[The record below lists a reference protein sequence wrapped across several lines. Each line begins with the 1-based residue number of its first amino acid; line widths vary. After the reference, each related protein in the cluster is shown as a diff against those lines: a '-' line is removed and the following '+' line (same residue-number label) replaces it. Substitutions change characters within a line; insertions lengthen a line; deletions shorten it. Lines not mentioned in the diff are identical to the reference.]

1 MSETGN
7 ILPIQNETAT
17 YEIRLQG
24 HLAGRWVE
32 WFGAAAIELDEDG
45 TTRLTCAVID
55 QAGLHGLLKRVR
67 DVGLPLVSVNRIGL
81 SETHSIKSL
90 SENQKFPGS

>member
-1 MSETGN
+1 MSDSGN
-7 ILPIQNETAT
+7 ILPIQNESAT

-32 WFGAAAIELDEDG
+32 WFGAAAIELEEDG
-45 TTRLTCAVID
+45 TTRLTCAAID
-55 QAGLHGLLKRVR
+55 QAALYGLLKRVR

-81 SETHSIKSL
+81 SQNHPEKEH
-90 SENQKFPGS
+90 EE